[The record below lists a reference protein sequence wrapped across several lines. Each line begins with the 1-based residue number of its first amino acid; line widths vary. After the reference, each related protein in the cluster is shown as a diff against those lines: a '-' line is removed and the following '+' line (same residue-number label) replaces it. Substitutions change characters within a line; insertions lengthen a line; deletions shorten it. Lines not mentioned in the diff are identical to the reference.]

1 MTTDSADGDTASP
14 PPAAAAG
21 WGFLATGWRRI
32 LQIGWIAP
40 GVVILAA
47 AVWIMPW
54 APRHWLDSWFPGLPG
69 KIIVD
74 SPEVYTR
81 ERLIND
87 RLEEHLWLN
96 AQLKQATTT
105 SNIFDGYVS
114 LARRFSLTNGT
125 GQGAPEAAPAP
136 GGEQDRAIAFD
147 EEFRLR
153 SAVRDQIRQRILEN
167 QLDDRHDLFG
177 NSLYVLK
184 FDATIV
190 PSSRPGERAYVRVFI
205 DIPGMY
211 KALKEGL
218 SAPTGRETDGV
229 KPYVISYFRQKGNN
243 LSQWLS
249 LFEHWRDDLK
259 VRLNDAV
266 AKEYDGFFGD
276 RWLPEEY
283 DELRRFL
290 RGRIVA
296 AGGAPDELLRQLE
309 PQAKRFED
317 IENLY
322 LLSRRLENDPA
333 GDPSPAEPAPRSS
346 WRAQAIAADVGQFI
360 GARTIRLVLGVQLA
374 STDDVR
380 SLGDSLSFE
389 IEPLNP
395 YVDIYLSKPAELRAM
410 PSFKVFPHNDQVF
423 VVGDECARTA
433 PDKKAPTSYM
443 VVDRWADGKVV
454 YAESAAGFPEFRV
467 TRELYEVML
476 DSGNVIGLSPGR
488 LPNLPLVEGCG
499 KVEVLALSSG
509 LFSFIDRI
517 AQADVYSYAVLPRQS
532 VRATV
537 SDILNRVEVEGGLFQ
552 GGPDTAKG
560 VGVSASMNESKSG
573 AMLRSTVTSFG
584 SMEGQGRDSRDET
597 AFGWIVDPSGGG
609 LMSMDGEAPQPMTE
623 SMVAIVSVP
632 AWWEELSL
640 AIETGWIDEDGNWT
654 ADRRVQRSQPAPGS
668 KDETAASPGGAMAQP
683 VPVPADA
690 AALLKVVLPNSYE
703 GIDALL
709 LQVKRR
715 KPVIVEADFEQTT
728 LTACTPARILIRGNR
743 LWRNSVVTLGAQ
755 EATEIKVMPNMEGIL
770 ARFDRVEI
778 PDQSD
783 EETLRVWTSEGM
795 AELRQKIAIN
805 IPASIAPSDRELRR
819 CPASL
824 ADEALGG
831 TAKAD

>member
-1 MTTDSADGDTASP
+1 MTADPADSNTASP
-14 PPAAAAG
+14 PPGVAARWRA
-21 WGFLATGWRRI
+21 LATGWRRI
-32 LQIGWIAP
+32 LQFGWIAP
-40 GVVILAA
+40 AVVVLAVA
-47 AVWIMPW
+47 LWIMPW
-54 APRHWLDSWFPGLPG
+54 SPRHWLDSWSPGMPG

-96 AQLKQATTT
+96 AQLKQATVT
-105 SNIFDGYVS
+105 SNIFDGYFSV
-114 LARRFSLTNGT
+114 ARRFGVTNGA
-125 GQGAPEAAPAP
+125 GEGAPEAAPAA
-136 GGEQDRAIAFD
+136 GGDQHRTIAFD

-177 NSLYVLK
+177 NSLYILK

-211 KALKEGL
+211 KTLKEGL
-218 SAPTGRETDGV
+218 SSATGREADGV
-229 KPYVISYFRQKGNN
+229 KPYVAAYFRQKGSN

-266 AKEYDGFFGD
+266 AKEYDGFFGN

-309 PQAKRFED
+309 TQAERFED
-317 IENLY
+317 IEDLY
-322 LLSRRLENDPA
+322 VLSRRLEIDPA
-333 GDPSPAEPAPRSS
+333 ADPSPAESAPRSN

-360 GARTIRLVLGVQLA
+360 GVRTIRLVLGVQLA

-389 IEPLNP
+389 VEPLNP
-395 YVDIYLSKPAELRAM
+395 YVDINLSKPAELRAM
-410 PSFKVFPHNDQVF
+410 PSFKVFPHNDKVY
-423 VVGDECARTA
+423 VASGECVR
-433 PDKKAPTSYM
+433 KASDRKASSPYT

-454 YAESAAGFPEFRV
+454 YAESAGFPEYRV
-467 TRELYEVML
+467 TRDLYEVML
-476 DSGNVIGLSPGR
+476 DSGNVIGLDPSQ
-488 LPNLPLVEGCG
+488 LPNLQLVEGCG
-499 KVEVLALSSG
+499 KVEVLGVSSG

-537 SDILNRVEVEGGLFQ
+537 SDILNRVEVEGGLFK
-552 GGPDTAKG
+552 GGQDDAG
-560 VGVSASMNESKSG
+560 GLGVSASMNESKSG

-584 SMEGQGRDSRDET
+584 SMEGQGRDSQDET

-609 LMSMDGEAPQPMTE
+609 LMSMDGDRPQPMTE

-654 ADRRVQRSQPAPGS
+654 ADRRVERSQPMPAGR
-668 KDETAASPGGAMAQP
+668 DDTAASAGGAMAQP

-690 AALLKVVLPNSYE
+690 AAPLKVVLPNSYE

-728 LTACTPARILIRGNR
+728 LTACTPASILIRGNR
-743 LWRNSVVTLGAQ
+743 LWRNSVVTLGSQ

-770 ARFDRVEI
+770 ARFERVEI

-795 AELRQKIAIN
+795 AELRQKIAIR
-805 IPASIAPSDRELRR
+805 IPASIAAPDRELRR